1 MRGQRPKTIL
11 FYAWCIAGGTIALVL
26 AVQEAREQ
34 DIVEIVGDVR
44 EERTPDGSF
53 VTVDV
58 RNRGATAH
66 CPEIRI
72 VARDNESRDLGEV
85 VARPTT
91 DDDRLEPGGLTTFEG
106 VIRGLSDEDYEEKLR
121 EFNAYV
127 YETRPCRPDPQAG
140 AEPGG

>member
-1 MRGQRPKTIL
+1 MRGQRSTTIL
-11 FYAWCIAGGTIALVL
+11 FYGWCIAGATTALVL
-26 AVQEAREQ
+26 AVQEAREK
-34 DIVEIVGDVR
+34 DIIEIVGDVG
-44 EERTPDGSF
+44 EERTRDGSF

-58 RNRGATAH
+58 RNRGATAQ

-106 VIRGLSDEDYEEKLR
+106 LVQGLSAEDYDEKLR
-121 EFNAYV
+121 EFDAYV
-127 YETRPCRPDPQAG
+127 YETRPCPSEQRGP
-140 AEPGG
+140 EPGG